1 MVVAGKYDIIVENH
15 EFKVVSKDKS
25 DDRYIGISLEKFYHD
40 PSLISIENVIKFIEI
55 ETAEFFGDEKVVC
68 YPQDKMVANTIK
80 NIVLAN
86 KLEFDPCDC
95 E

>member
-40 PSLISIENVIKFIEI
+40 PSLISIE
-55 ETAEFFGDEKVVC
+55 
-68 YPQDKMVANTIK
+68 
-80 NIVLAN
+80 IVLAN